1 MNPLIGMNMNMK
13 KITIQL
19 MAVVCAMV
27 MFAGSAQAQTPEK
40 PSVKLNSGSR
50 DTIRLVK
57 NGVDSV
63 KATISPLGQEL
74 KPEVKL
80 LAGGASN
87 GITLTKSASDST
99 WIKITGVTAGKY
111 WAIVKYG
118 ETAKDSVPVIVY
130 EHAVTS
136 VSLSKERDTIGIGL
150 TDTLT
155 ATVMPGDAYEGV
167 NFSSTVPGVATVTL
181 LGSNKGVITAV
192 SSGVTK
198 IIVSAGMGGKLY
210 TDTCEVLVNNPIKTL
225 DFTVAE
231 DTIPMQIS
239 SETDITAVATPN
251 DADNIS
257 TLMWSIAPIA
267 PSASGVVTI
276 VSNNGLT
283 AKIKSGATPGNARLT
298 VTSSNG
304 KTASRIIKVLDPIRV
319 TAMSLDKDTI
329 NLPVGMKDTLLAHIT
344 PANAL
349 NKKVKWTSSNASF
362 ASVASLTD
370 TTAVVTASTVGVA
383 MIVAETVDGAF
394 KDTSYIYVRNAV
406 ELKGAKLTQK
416 KVRVSLGKTD
426 TLKVEFTP
434 ANATNK
440 RVTWTSADTA
450 IAVIDSNGIVTGRK
464 IGLTK
469 VYMKTVEGGFT
480 DTCEVTVDNS
490 DSNIEANAGV
500 NVWGTENGLRV
511 QSDKARTLA
520 IYTVSGALYRRE
532 TVVGDRIISLPS
544 GLYIVTL
551 GEVSRKVAIP

>member
-19 MAVVCAMV
+19 MAVVCTMV

-63 KATISPLGQEL
+63 KAIISPLGQEL
-74 KPEVKL
+74 KPEVKT

-118 ETAKDSVPVIVY
+118 ETAKDSVPVIAY

-181 LGSNKGVITAV
+181 LGNNKGVITAV

-440 RVTWTSADTA
+440 RVIWTSADTA

-532 TVVGDRIISLPS
+532 TVVGDRVISLPS

>member
-1 MNPLIGMNMNMK
+1 MTPLIGMN

-27 MFAGSAQAQTPEK
+27 MFAGSAQAQAT
-40 PSVKLNSGSR
+40 VKLSSR
-50 DTIRLVK
+50 DTIRLTI
-57 NGVDSV
+57 GEADSV
-63 KATISPLGQEL
+63 KATISPLGE
-74 KPEVKL
+74 KL
-80 LAGGASN
+80 EWKSEAS
-87 GITLTKSASDST
+87 GIAKVEKADPDST
-99 WIKITGVTAGKY
+99 WGRITGVA
-111 WAIVKYG
+111 VG
-118 ETAKDSVPVIVY
+118 ETKVVVLYGNSTTPATDTVVVVVYPKVTNVELMKDAAHSGVLPLP
-130 EHAVTS
+130 HDT
-136 VSLSKERDTIGIGL
+136 TIGIGK
-150 TDTLT
+150 TLT
-155 ATVMPGDAYEGV
+155 LYSRVSPATAYQQVLYSSSNSAIAEVQTVGLTGV
-167 NFSSTVPGVATVTL
+167 VTGKSSGTA
-181 LGSNKGVITAV
+181 KITV
-192 SSGVTK
+192 SSGKGTDMK
-198 IIVSAGMGGKLY
+198 
-210 TDTCEVLVNNPIKTL
+210 TDTILVKVNNPITAL
-225 DFTVAE
+225 TFTVAE

-267 PSASGVVTI
+267 PSTTGVVTI
-276 VSNNGLT
+276 VSNNGLS
-283 AKIKSGATPGNARLT
+283 AKIKSGETPGNARLT

-406 ELKGAKLTQK
+406 ELKGAKLTQN

>member
-63 KATISPLGQEL
+63 KATISPLGKTL
-74 KPEVKL
+74 EVNVRNVL
-80 LAGGASN
+80 GTSVTA
-87 GITLTKSASDST
+87 TKSPSDST
-99 WIKITGVTAGKY
+99 WIKITAGNAAGVS
-111 WAIVKYG
+111 WVVVKYG
-118 ETAKDSVPVIVY
+118 DTAKDSVPVKVY
-130 EHAVTS
+130 GSAVTS

-181 LGSNKGVITAV
+181 LGNNKGIITAV

>member
-57 NGVDSV
+57 DGVDSV
-63 KATISPLGQEL
+63 KATISPLGKTL
-74 KPEVKL
+74 EVNVRNVL
-80 LAGGASN
+80 GTSVTA
-87 GITLTKSASDST
+87 TKSPSDST
-99 WIKITGVTAGKY
+99 WIKITAGNAAGVS
-111 WAIVKYG
+111 WVVVKYG
-118 ETAKDSVPVIVY
+118 DTAKDSVPVKVY
-130 EHAVTS
+130 GSAVTS

-155 ATVMPGDAYEGV
+155 AKVMPGDAYEGV

-181 LGSNKGVITAV
+181 LGNNKGIITAV

>member
-63 KATISPLGQEL
+63 KATISPLGKTL
-74 KPEVKL
+74 EVNVRNVSGTSVT
-80 LAGGASN
+80 A
-87 GITLTKSASDST
+87 TKSPSDST
-99 WIKITGVTAGKY
+99 WIKITAGNAAGVS
-111 WAIVKYG
+111 WVVVKYG
-118 ETAKDSVPVIVY
+118 DTAKDSVPVKVY
-130 EHAVTS
+130 GSAVTS

-150 TDTLT
+150 TDTLM
-155 ATVMPGDAYEGV
+155 ATVAPVGAYEGV

-251 DADNIS
+251 DADNIG

-267 PSASGVVTI
+267 PSTTGVVTI
-276 VSNNGLT
+276 VSNNGLS
-283 AKIKSGATPGNARLT
+283 AKIKSGETPGNARLT

-406 ELKGAKLTQK
+406 ELKGAKLTQN

-440 RVTWTSADTA
+440 RVIWTSADTA

-532 TVVGDRIISLPS
+532 TVVGDRVISLPC
-544 GLYIVTL
+544 GLYIVSL

>member
-63 KATISPLGQEL
+63 KATISPLGKTL
-74 KPEVKL
+74 EVNVRNVL
-80 LAGGASN
+80 GTSVTA
-87 GITLTKSASDST
+87 TKSPSDST
-99 WIKITGVTAGKY
+99 WIKITAGNAAGVS
-111 WAIVKYG
+111 WVVVKYG
-118 ETAKDSVPVIVY
+118 DTAKDSVPVKVY
-130 EHAVTS
+130 GSAVTS